1 MFAHVGGHNMCTWF
15 TILPCVAQ
23 VRRSEFC
30 FVLSELGFVMDYDSY
45 DHPLDDEE
53 YPDDYD
59 ADDDWD
65 EVELLPCP
73 NCGADIAEDSVRC
86 PMCGEYVMWGSSVW
100 EGKSWWWIVLG
111 LLGIAA
117 TILTLSV
124 F

>member
-1 MFAHVGGHNMCTWF
+1 MWVGTMC
-15 TILPCVAQ
+15 
-23 VRRSEFC
+23 
-30 FVLSELGFVMDYDSY
+30 VLGLRCTGAPPECDAVSSLSCCPSIYCVMDYDSY
-45 DHPLDDEE
+45 DHPLDDDE

-73 NCGADIAEDSVRC
+73 HCGVDIAEDSIRC
-86 PMCGEYVMWGSSVW
+86 PICGEYVTWGSSVW

-117 TILTLSV
+117 TILALSV
-124 F
+124 M